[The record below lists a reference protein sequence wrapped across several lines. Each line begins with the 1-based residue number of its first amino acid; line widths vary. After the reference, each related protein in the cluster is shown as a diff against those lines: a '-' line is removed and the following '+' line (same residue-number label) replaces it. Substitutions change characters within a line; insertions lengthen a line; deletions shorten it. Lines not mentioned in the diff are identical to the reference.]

1 MPPDSLEE
9 VQSKIA
15 YLEHAV
21 AEIGEVVFRQHRE
34 IQALEAKIS
43 ALTDRLEIAASP
55 EMRSADTDP
64 PPHY

>member
-1 MPPDSLEE
+1 MPHDSLEE

-15 YLEHAV
+15 YLESAM
-21 AEIGEVVFRQHRE
+21 AEIGELVFRQHRE

-43 ALTDRLEIAASP
+43 ALRDRLEVAASP
-55 EMRSADTDP
+55 DVRSPDSER